1 MPVPQEARVAEIDP
15 ADRRVLLSA
24 AYRMLGTTADAED
37 AVQEAYVR
45 WLRLDPVERDGIRSP
60 GAWLMRATARICLDV
75 LGSARVRRERYVG
88 EWLPEPVP
96 GGRWPA
102 GDHSDPDEVAARTES
117 VSTALL
123 LLLET
128 LTPAERVVLVLH
140 DAFAMPYAEIATV
153 VDRTPAACRQLGASA
168 RAQVGSRRAVAVPV
182 KRHRAVVAAFSAA
195 AATGR
200 LEALVRALD
209 PDVVLRSDGGGVV
222 STARRSVRGA
232 DRVARF
238 LLGIA
243 AKHPTATYEPV
254 VHGDG
259 DGILVRVAGGVDS
272 VISFATDGE
281 RVTDIWLVRNPEK
294 LRRW

>member
-45 WLRLDPVERDGIRSP
+45 WIRLDPVERDGIRSP

-96 GGRWPA
+96 GGRWPV
-102 GDHSDPDEVAARTES
+102 GDHSDPVEVAARTEG

-128 LTPAERVVLVLH
+128 
-140 DAFAMPYAEIATV
+140 
-153 VDRTPAACRQLGASA
+153 A

-182 KRHRAVVAAFSAA
+182 ERHRAVVAAFSAA

-294 LRRW
+294 LRLW

>member
-1 MPVPQEARVAEIDP
+1 MPVPQGARVAEIDP

-96 GGRWPA
+96 GGRWPV
-102 GDHSDPDEVAARTES
+102 GDHSDPVEVAARTES

-153 VDRTPAACRQLGASA
+153 VDRTPAAASSRRRGAA
-168 RAQVGSRRAVAVPV
+168 CAVPTGSRGSSSASPRSIRPRRMSPSCTGTATASSCVSRAA
-182 KRHRAVVAAFSAA
+182 S
-195 AATGR
+195 T
-200 LEALVRALD
+200 
-209 PDVVLRSDGGGVV
+209 RS
-222 STARRSVRGA
+222 SRSR
-232 DRVARF
+232 
-238 LLGIA
+238 
-243 AKHPTATYEPV
+243 PTASGSRTSGSSAIPRSSV
-254 VHGDG
+254 SGDG
-259 DGILVRVAGGVDS
+259 PSAGDPPGAGRIGRHPPSSGRSPALSPGRIAETHSSPQPRHARKD
-272 VISFATDGE
+272 
-281 RVTDIWLVRNPEK
+281 LP
-294 LRRW
+294 